1 MKSTD
6 LRQKSKKVIQI
17 SHLLATAFASFSR
30 RFQSGLCWEIR
41 PILLFRPTKLA
52 STEGGDD
59 GKNTM
64 SLMQR
69 SSYEPLDLFL
79 SLFWFELGR
88 RICNIQ
94 CYFFRFWA
102 SNSDLL
108 SGLCKAYFEANSGDF
123 PHVTQNFGNFKQNYR
138 KSSKMWAK
146 SGPNSANFCS
156 NSANFCSNSAKF
168 WLNSAKIS
176 P

>member
-108 SGLCKAYFEANSGDF
+108 SGLYKAYFEANSGDF
-123 PHVTQNFGNFKQNYR
+123 PQITQNFGNFKE
-138 KSSKMWAK
+138 KHSKFDLTWAK
-146 SGPNSANFCS
+146 YWPNSANLLS
-156 NSANFCSNSAKF
+156 NSGKF
-168 WLNSAKIS
+168 
-176 P
+176 